1 MNFFKTTN
9 SAANLS
15 HIDIYLE
22 LQVIKGKLLEKE
34 EKLQEIVGIA
44 REATSIRER
53 NSEILKKNEELEEK
67 NARIEEK
74 LMEM

>member
-53 NSEILKKNEELEEK
+53 N
-67 NARIEEK
+67 
-74 LMEM
+74 